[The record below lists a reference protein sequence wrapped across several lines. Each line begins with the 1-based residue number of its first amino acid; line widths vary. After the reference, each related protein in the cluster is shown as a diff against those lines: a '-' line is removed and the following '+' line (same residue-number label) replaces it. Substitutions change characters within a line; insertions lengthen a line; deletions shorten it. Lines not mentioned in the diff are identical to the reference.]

1 MRTGKYS
8 FTKKALVLSAWLR
21 DWTDIHP
28 RLSMTTN
35 LIARLVAV
43 ALKKTLIT
51 QTTRITNLIGW
62 YFAA

>member
-28 RLSMTTN
+28 HLSMTTN

-43 ALKKTLIT
+43 ALKK
-51 QTTRITNLIGW
+51 NAN
-62 YFAA
+62 YADY